1 MVKAVVFLC
10 KETRIHPL
18 RSAISLYIPEYMA
31 AVTLGAVA
39 RPTGADDAGRKPSES
54 ELDRGALLRGELV
67 DSSDDECESVVSVE
81 DRSGE
86 TKRAFSGRGLG
97 WVWRCP
103 GASHGHALSRLLV
116 SPRLSPS
123 YSQ

>member
-18 RSAISLYIPEYMA
+18 RSAVSLYIPEYMA

-81 DRSGE
+81 DHGGDSDVRCVAGPWVALKE
-86 TKRAFSGRGLG
+86 TGALVCSYCSVEVFCRASVCL
-97 WVWRCP
+97 
-103 GASHGHALSRLLV
+103 A
-116 SPRLSPS
+116 
-123 YSQ
+123 